1 MRSTTT
7 RRLAL
12 LAAGPAAAAALLL
25 TTGTAFAATGPA
37 GGNGQTG
44 HLTGGKAAT
53 YTDPVFGPVRCN
65 ETQHAKFDTVACQ
78 STTGAPLTG
87 VAGGQAGSI
96 GWNSDFAGSGQP
108 TGTLVYTVSPDG
120 LGYTGQATY
129 PGQ

>member
-1 MRSTTT
+1 MFSIRKAGYAV
-7 RRLAL
+7 LASSA
-12 LAAGPAAAAALLL
+12 LAAGILATAGAASAS
-25 TTGTAFAATGPA
+25 TGPNGNQA
-37 GGNGQTG
+37 SLTGNG
-44 HLTGGKAAT
+44 AAV
-53 YTDPVFGPVRCN
+53 YTDPLFGPVQCN